1 MPKKSKHRCGYR
13 HASYFGFLQTPA
25 DVYTAPYY
33 KGAVDIYYVGD
44 ADKTALEDKPTVAV
58 AMKGDTQLD
67 GDVDMDDAFDTLQYY
82 SSSAAGK
89 TVTFTDG
96 SDELLEKL
104 AFYVSDV
111 DTESKAGKKTEDAEI
126 SMDDAFNILQY
137 VSYRAA
143 GKDVVW
149 SDVIGK

>member
-1 MPKKSKHRCGYR
+1 
-13 HASYFGFLQTPA
+13 
-25 DVYTAPYY
+25 
-33 KGAVDIYYVGD
+33 
-44 ADKTALEDKPTVAV
+44 
-58 AMKGDTQLD
+58 MKGDTQLD

-111 DTESKAGKKTEDAEI
+111 DTESKAGKRRKIARI
-126 SMDDAFNILQY
+126 SMDDAFNITTVYLIELLLRTLHGLTI
-137 VSYRAA
+137 S
-143 GKDVVW
+143 K
-149 SDVIGK
+149 